1 VRAGAAVVI
10 VGAGQGGLETAAA
23 LRAAG
28 HNGRVVL
35 VGDEPGLPYQR
46 PPLSKALLAGEANAG
61 DVVLRPAAF
70 FAEHEIELL
79 AGRRVVSLD
88 RSRFR
93 ARLDDGAELE
103 YDHLVLATGARNRRL
118 TLPGA
123 DLDGVLA
130 LRTVADAIELRER
143 LAQTEDLTIIGAGF
157 IGLEVAS
164 VARAAGVAVTVF
176 EIAPRPMARMLSEP
190 VSRFF
195 TARHRERGVE
205 LRLADGVQR
214 IIGERGCVTGVVDG
228 AGRRWPAQLVL
239 AAVGIEPNDE
249 LAAGAG
255 LAVARGVCVDE
266 WLVSGDQA
274 IYALGDC
281 ARFPSRFSAAPVLLE
296 SVQNAS
302 AQARAVAA
310 RIAGGDGGY
319 DAVPWFWSDQAGVR
333 LQIAGLTARSDET
346 VVIGE
351 LETARFS
358 SLCFTDGRLRGVESV
373 GRPGDHVAA
382 RRLLAGGSALSPA
395 VACGEEFDLKA
406 YARAA

>member
-1 VRAGAAVVI
+1 MRAAAAVVI

-28 HNGRVVL
+28 HDGRVVL

-61 DVVLRPAAF
+61 DVVLRPVAF

-79 AGRRVVSLD
+79 AGRQVVSLD
-88 RSRFR
+88 RTRRR
-93 ARLDDGAELE
+93 ARLDDGAELD

-118 TLPGA
+118 ALPGA
-123 DLDGVLA
+123 ELDGVLS

-143 LAQTEDLTIIGAGF
+143 LSQTEELTIIGAGF

-176 EIAPRPMARMLSEP
+176 EIAQQPMARMLSEP

-195 TARHRERGVE
+195 TARHRQRGVE

-214 IIGERGCVTGVVDG
+214 IVGERGRVTGVVDG
-228 AGRRWPAQLVL
+228 AGQRWPAQLVL
-239 AAVGIEPNDE
+239 TAVGIEPNDE

-302 AQARAVAA
+302 EQARAVAA

-333 LQIAGLTARSDET
+333 LQIAGLTAGSDEV

-351 LETARFS
+351 PETGRFS
-358 SLCFTDGRLRGVESV
+358 SLCFTDGRLLGVESV

-395 VACGEEFDLKA
+395 VAGVEDFDLKA

>member
-1 VRAGAAVVI
+1 VI

-28 HNGRVVL
+28 HDGRVVL

-46 PPLSKALLAGEANAG
+46 PPLSKSLLAGEAEEG

-70 FAEHEIELL
+70 FAEHEVELL

-88 RSRFR
+88 RGRR
-93 ARLDDGAELE
+93 CVGLDDGAELDYE
-103 YDHLVLATGARNRRL
+103 HLVLATGARNRRL
-118 TLPGA
+118 ELPGGE
-123 DLDGVLA
+123 LDGVVA
-130 LRTVADAIELRER
+130 LRTLADAIELRER
-143 LAQTEDLTIIGAGF
+143 LSQAEQIAIIGAGF
-157 IGLEVAS
+157 IGLEVAT
-164 VARAAGVAVTVF
+164 VAQAAGLAVTVF

-190 VSRFF
+190 VSGFF

-205 LRLADGVQR
+205 LRLAEGVVR
-214 IIGERGCVTGVVDG
+214 IVGERGRVTGVVDG
-228 AGRRWPAQLVL
+228 TSRRRPAQLVL
-239 AAVGIEPNDE
+239 TAVGIAPNDE

-266 WLVSGDQA
+266 RLVSQDQA

-281 ARFPSRFSAAPVLLE
+281 ARFPCRFSAAPVLLE

-302 AQARAVAA
+302 EQARAVAA
-310 RIAGGDGGY
+310 QIAGSDGAGHY

-333 LQIAGLTARSDET
+333 LQIAGLTAGCDEV

-351 LETARFS
+351 PETGRFS
-358 SLCFTDGRLRGVESV
+358 SLCFAGGRLVGVESV

-382 RRLLAGGSALSPA
+382 RRLLAADAPALSPA
-395 VACGEEFDLKA
+395 VAGGEDFDLKA

>member
-1 VRAGAAVVI
+1 VI

-28 HNGRVVL
+28 HDGRVVL

-46 PPLSKALLAGEANAG
+46 PPLSKSLLAGEAEEG

-70 FAEHEIELL
+70 FAEHEVELL

-88 RSRFR
+88 RGRR
-93 ARLDDGAELE
+93 RVGLDDGAELDYE
-103 YDHLVLATGARNRRL
+103 HLVLATGARNRRL
-118 TLPGA
+118 ELPGG
-123 DLDGVLA
+123 DLDGVVA
-130 LRTVADAIELRER
+130 LRTLADAIELRER
-143 LAQTEDLTIIGAGF
+143 LSQAEQIAIIGAGF
-157 IGLEVAS
+157 IGLEVAT
-164 VARAAGVAVTVF
+164 VAQAAGLAVTVF

-190 VSRFF
+190 VSGFF

-205 LRLADGVQR
+205 LRLAEGVVR
-214 IIGERGCVTGVVDG
+214 IVGERGRVTGVVDG
-228 AGRRWPAQLVL
+228 TSRRRPAQLVL
-239 AAVGIEPNDE
+239 TAVGIAPNDE

-266 WLVSGDQA
+266 RLVSQDQA

-281 ARFPSRFSAAPVLLE
+281 ARFPCRFSAAPVLLE

-302 AQARAVAA
+302 EQARAVAA
-310 RIAGGDGGY
+310 QIAGSDGAGHY

-333 LQIAGLTARSDET
+333 LQIAGLTAGCDEV

-351 LETARFS
+351 PETGRFS
-358 SLCFTDGRLRGVESV
+358 SLCFAGGRLVGVESV

-382 RRLLAGGSALSPA
+382 RRLLAADAPALSPA
-395 VACGEEFDLKA
+395 VAGGEDFDLKA

>member
-1 VRAGAAVVI
+1 VVI
-10 VGAGQGGLETAAA
+10 VGAGQGGLDTAAA

-28 HNGRVVL
+28 HDGRVVL

-46 PPLSKALLAGEANAG
+46 PPLSKALLAGEAQAG

-79 AGRRVVSLD
+79 AGRRVVALD
-88 RSRFR
+88 RGGRR
-93 ARLDDGAELE
+93 VRLDDGAELDYE
-103 YDHLVLATGARNRRL
+103 HLVLATGARNRRL
-118 TLPGA
+118 ELPGG
-123 DLDGVLA
+123 DLDGVLT
-130 LRTVADAIELRER
+130 LRSLADAIELRER
-143 LAQTEDLTIIGAGF
+143 LSQAEELTIIGAGF

-164 VARAAGVAVTVF
+164 VARAAGLAVTVF

-195 TARHRERGVE
+195 TARHRERGIE
-205 LRLADGVQR
+205 LRLAEGVVR
-214 IIGERGCVTGVVDG
+214 IVGERGRVTGVVDG
-228 AGRRWPAQLVL
+228 TSRRRPAQLVL
-239 AAVGIEPNDE
+239 TAVGIQPNDE

-266 WLVSGDQA
+266 RLVSEDQA
-274 IYALGDC
+274 ISALGDC
-281 ARFPSRFSAAPVLLE
+281 ARFPCRFSAAPVMLE

-302 AQARAVAA
+302 EQARAVAA
-310 RIAGGDGGY
+310 RIAGSEGAGHY

-333 LQIAGLTARSDET
+333 LQIAGLTAGADEV

-351 LETARFS
+351 PETGRFS
-358 SLCFTDGRLRGVESV
+358 SLCFAGGRLLGVESV

-382 RRLLAGGSALSPA
+382 RRLLGAAAGTPALSPA
-395 VACGEEFDLKA
+395 IAAGEDFDLKA